1 MNQKWNSWQESP
13 SLCKQ
18 SSGWKLQTFA
28 EMSVGFPFLRCFEF
42 VIGISITSMTPKDES
57 GTLNHII
64 YKFIYRLIYVYQIA
78 SQPATVAVG
87 MSAIPNPKHPV
98 HPWKRS
104 CLCIMQE
111 APRTI
116 HVHDGWAWMSG
127 KKHESWEPKGMCQVF
142 ESFNFLDVG
151 TWWKTR
157 HPWGTLF

>member
-1 MNQKWNSWQESP
+1 
-13 SLCKQ
+13 
-18 SSGWKLQTFA
+18 
-28 EMSVGFPFLRCFEF
+28 MSVGFPFLRCFGER
-42 VIGISITSMTPKDES
+42 ITKHQVATGFILWIRYRNFHHFHDPKDES

-64 YKFIYRLIYVYQIA
+64 YKFIYRLIYVYTKIA

-87 MSAIPNPKHPV
+87 MSAIPNPKRPV

-116 HVHDGWAWMSG
+116 HVHDGWAWISG
-127 KKHESWEPKGMCQVF
+127 KKHESWEPNGMCQVF

-157 HPWGTLF
+157 HPWGTLL